1 MAVNRDGISFENF
14 LGGIN
19 EAVDNNL
26 LETTECSLAQNV
38 NIDNGNLKTST
49 LGTIFGGDAG
59 GVIQS
64 IMPYYK
70 NSQGTLLVALHGDI
84 KMMDNNNSYVT
95 VHRGMYSNNYDY
107 VNYNVDGEDVII
119 LTNGVDIPLICN
131 GSSFRLMKNRRKA
144 YNDDG
149 SFKGYYDANE
159 QFKSNLD
166 EVQTYAPKCKYIELH
181 YERIWLCG
189 DSENPSKLYYST
201 ADVNGFDPEDFTS
214 PTTEEEVN
222 QHGGEIDVWTNDGG
236 KIIGLKVIF
245 DDIVIFKDKNIF
257 KIFGNNPNNY
267 TKIQIFSSNGA
278 IADKSIVN
286 THVGAFFI
294 NKDAIYIYDGTNVKP
309 ISQKI
314 NKTFKN
320 LNNNYLNNAVAIF
333 FNNKYIL
340 AVPEGNSTENNL
352 IIEYDLDRKNFVF
365 KRGIVVSSFCEFN
378 GNLYYSSN
386 DSYLRNYYGGPTG
399 QAIYETGSYDF
410 GYINARKDAE
420 RFYFIGSGNGNIRV
434 KCITDKKTTEKIIT
448 LTPDEKMYKLKLKNK
463 GRVLKY
469 RIENI
474 NNSSFSIKSCKAI
487 VEVDVD

>member
-38 NIDNGNLKTST
+38 NIDDGNLKTSS
-49 LGTIFGGDAG
+49 LGVTYGGDAG
-59 GVIQS
+59 GLIQS
-64 IMPYYK
+64 VMPYYR
-70 NSQGTLLVALHGDI
+70 NSQGSLLIGTSGQIKVMNGDSYNTI
-84 KMMDNNNSYVT
+84 KWDMS
-95 VHRGMYSNNYDY
+95 SNIYDS
-107 VNYNVDGEDVII
+107 VNYNVNGEDVII
-119 LTNGVDIPLICN
+119 LTNGTDTPLIYN
-131 GSSFRLMKNRRKA
+131 GNSIRPMKNRRKA

-166 EVQTYAPKCKYIELH
+166 EVQTYAPRCKYIELH

-236 KIIGLKVIF
+236 RIIGLKVIF

-257 KIFGNNPNNY
+257 KIFGNNPSNY

-278 IADKSIVN
+278 IADRSIVN

-294 NKDAIYIYDGTNVKP
+294 NKDAIHIYDGTNVRP

-314 NKTFKN
+314 NKTFKT
-320 LNNNYLNNAVAIF
+320 LNKYHLENSVAVF

-340 AVPEGNSTENNL
+340 AVPEGNSNVNNL
-352 IIEYDLDRKNFVF
+352 IIEYDLDRKNFIF
-365 KRGIVVSSFCEFN
+365 KRGIIVSSFCEFN
-378 GNLYYSSN
+378 GNLYYSSDN
-386 DSYLRNYYGGPTG
+386 GYIYKYYNGTVGN
-399 QAIYETGSYDF
+399 AIYETGSYDF

-420 RFYFIGSGNGNIRV
+420 RFYFIGSGSGDIRV
-434 KCITDKKTTEKIIT
+434 KCITDKKTTEKIVT

-474 NNSSFSIKSCKAI
+474 NDSIFSIKSCKAI